1 LDRPSS
7 LDIPLVRHH
16 KVRLTAPFYLGIAE
30 VTQEQ
35 CEKVMGGEERG
46 VVHFFWK
53 SRQVGRTAAV
63 MDVPL

>member
-1 LDRPSS
+1 MAGTSHDWIGRTLSGGRYRILS
-7 LDIPLVRHH
+7 H
-16 KVRLTAPFYLGIAE
+16 LGE
-30 VTQEQ
+30 
-35 CEKVMGGEERG
+35 GGMASVFQAHEERG